1 MSADRIDIDVTLV
14 RRLISTQFA
23 NWAHLPIRPCEPGGW
38 DNRTFHLGDHMSVR
52 LPSAER
58 YVAQVEKEHR
68 WLPYLAPLLPL
79 PIPVPLALGAPDG
92 DYPWPWSVYRWLE
105 GETASPDR
113 VQDLRSFAVD
123 LARFLTALQR
133 IDATDGPLAGPHN
146 FFRGGALATYDG
158 QTRKA
163 IEALDDE
170 LDTDAVTAVWET
182 ALASTWSRAPV
193 WIHGDVAAGNL
204 LVEKGSLCAVID
216 FGSCGIGDP
225 ACDLAIAWNLFGV
238 ESREAMRAAL
248 PLDRAT
254 WARGRGWALWKALIT
269 WAARIDDSLE
279 APRTRRIID
288 DVLADHRRGA

>member
-52 LPSAER
+52 MPSASR
-58 YVAQVEKEHR
+58 YRAQVEKEHR

-113 VQDLRSFAVD
+113 VRDLRSFAVD
-123 LARFLTALQR
+123 LARFLAALQR
-133 IDATDGPLAGPHN
+133 IDATDGPLAGKHN

-163 IEALDDE
+163 IEALDGE
-170 LDTDAVTAVWET
+170 VDTDAVTAVWET

-204 LVEKGSLCAVID
+204 LVENGSLCAVID
-216 FGSCGIGDP
+216 FGCCGIGDP

-279 APRTRRIID
+279 APRARRIID
-288 DVLADHRRGA
+288 EVLADHRR

>member
-68 WLPYLAPLLPL
+68 WLPCLAPLLPL

-193 WIHGDVAAGNL
+193 WIHGDVAVGNL

-225 ACDLAIAWNLFGV
+225 ACDLAIAWTLFGG
-238 ESREAMRAAL
+238 ESREALRAAL

-279 APRTRRIID
+279 APRARRIID
-288 DVLADHRRGA
+288 EVLADHRRGA

>member
-1 MSADRIDIDVTLV
+1 
-14 RRLISTQFA
+14 
-23 NWAHLPIRPCEPGGW
+23 
-38 DNRTFHLGDHMSVR
+38 MSVR

-92 DYPWPWSVYRWLE
+92 DYPWPWSVYRWLD

-113 VQDLRSFAVD
+113 VQDLRSFAID

-193 WIHGDVAAGNL
+193 WIHGDVATGNL

-225 ACDLAIAWNLFGV
+225 ACDLAIAWTLFGG
-238 ESREAMRAAL
+238 ESREALRAAL

-279 APRTRRIID
+279 APRARRIID
-288 DVLADHRRGA
+288 EVLADHRRGA

>member
-1 MSADRIDIDVTLV
+1 MILRQCAPETPCAD
-14 RRLISTQFA
+14 Q
-23 NWAHLPIRPCEPGGW
+23 
-38 DNRTFHLGDHMSVR
+38 
-52 LPSAER
+52 ER
-58 YVAQVEKEHR
+58 YVCRSNRYRRHLGTPFDQ
-68 WLPYLAPLLPL
+68 Y
-79 PIPVPLALGAPDG
+79 PICQLGA
-92 DYPWPWSVYRWLE
+92 
-105 GETASPDR
+105 
-113 VQDLRSFAVD
+113 
-123 LARFLTALQR
+123 
-133 IDATDGPLAGPHN
+133 
-146 FFRGGALATYDG
+146 YDG

-193 WIHGDVAAGNL
+193 WIHGDVAVGNL

-225 ACDLAIAWNLFGV
+225 ACDLAIAWTLFGG
-238 ESREAMRAAL
+238 ESREALRAAL

-279 APRTRRIID
+279 APRARRIID
-288 DVLADHRRGA
+288 EVLADHRRA